1 MKCFKSS
8 FWLTAVCICEGAFY
22 DDLCDVYVIFTRN
35 CTGPSAGP
43 PSSTVL
49 IFMKRLLS
57 NCLASLPLISIYY
70 FPLTCLRLPATIQHL
85 YLGTCTHPSSWS
97 ICPFINKDQLCHR
110 NGGKI
115 ANAQYGGWWVER
127 NYAGLPSGTH
137 LKSFLSPKAAQQ
149 HCRNASWLNK

>member
-8 FWLTAVCICEGAFY
+8 FWLTVVCICEGAFY
-22 DDLCDVYVIFTRN
+22 DDLCYVMCMWFFTRN

-70 FPLTCLRLPATIQHL
+70 FPLTCLSLPAAIQHL
-85 YLGTCTHPSSWS
+85 YLAACSHPSSWS
-97 ICPFINKDQLCHR
+97 ICPFIIRDQLWHR
-110 NGGKI
+110 NEGKI
-115 ANAQYGGWWVER
+115 ANAQYGGWWVKR
-127 NYAGLPSGTH
+127 NYVGLPSGTY
-137 LKSFLSPKAAQQ
+137 LKSFFSSRGSSTALQE
-149 HCRNASWLNK
+149 C